1 MVLWAVGDK
10 MNYLFEMK
18 KSIHDYHCKHNQH
31 CRAFAHI
38 SKKILIAGTE
48 RFTKGTNCVINL
60 LHMYS
65 YIRRLLRI
73 LSIITFKWVKKIS
86 MVTQHACVKSWE

>member
-1 MVLWAVGDK
+1 MLILVLWAVGDK

-38 SKKILIAGTE
+38 SKK
-48 RFTKGTNCVINL
+48 KYL
-60 LHMYS
+60 L
-65 YIRRLLRI
+65 LE
-73 LSIITFKWVKKIS
+73 LSDSQKVQIVS
-86 MVTQHACVKSWE
+86 

>member
-1 MVLWAVGDK
+1 MIIIVNIINTVVHLLI
-10 MNYLFEMK
+10 YL
-18 KSIHDYHCKHNQH
+18 
-31 CRAFAHI
+31 
-38 SKKILIAGTE
+38 KKILIAGTE

-65 YIRRLLRI
+65 YIRKLLRI